1 MTQTND
7 AENRQMTVMVIT
19 EPSTSTFQ
27 FGETIADA
35 IGETKKTISSA
46 QNEQD
51 IAIVTNSAY
60 LDGWVRKCGYTA
72 TLVKDEDILPR
83 ITNENIPIIMMAP
96 SVENLV
102 IKAGELALLPNEENI
117 LVTIQN
123 ELLRELLR
131 TDDEDQPVHAGTLI
145 TLVLPPE
152 CGMVQADSD
161 PDTYVRMTGT
171 PKLSN

>member
-1 MTQTND
+1 MTQDHD
-7 AENRQMTVMVIT
+7 AEKQQMAIMVVT
-19 EPSTSTFQ
+19 EPNTQTFQ
-27 FGETIADA
+27 LGETIADT
-35 IGETKKTISSA
+35 IEETKKAISSTE
-46 QNEQD
+46 NEKD
-51 IAIVTNSAY
+51 VTIVTNSLY
-60 LDGWVRKCGYTA
+60 LNGWANKHGYNA
-72 TLVKDEDILPR
+72 TLVNDEEMLTR

-123 ELLRELLR
+123 ELLR

-152 CGMVQADSD
+152 CGMIQADSD

>member
-7 AENRQMTVMVIT
+7 AEKQQMTIMVIT
-19 EPSTSTFQ
+19 EPNTQTFQ
-27 FGETIADA
+27 LGETIADT

-51 IAIVTNSAY
+51 VAIMTNSLY
-60 LDGWVRKCGYTA
+60 LNGWAHKHGYNA
-72 TLVKDEDILPR
+72 TLVNDEEMLTR

-117 LVTIQN
+117 LVTVQN
-123 ELLRELLR
+123 ELLR

>member
-7 AENRQMTVMVIT
+7 AENRQMTIMVVT
-19 EPSTSTFQ
+19 EPDTQTFQ
-27 FGETIADA
+27 LGETIADT
-35 IGETKKTISSA
+35 IEETKKAISSPEK
-46 QNEQD
+46 EQD
-51 IAIVTNSAY
+51 VTIVTNSLY
-60 LDGWVRKCGYTA
+60 LNGWAHKHGYNA
-72 TLVKDEDILPR
+72 TLVNDEEMLTR

-102 IKAGELALLPNEENI
+102 IKRGELALLPNEENI
-117 LVTIQN
+117 LVTVQH
-123 ELLRELLR
+123 ELLR
-131 TDDEDQPVHAGTLI
+131 TDDENQPVHAGTLI

>member
-1 MTQTND
+1 MTQAHD
-7 AENRQMTVMVIT
+7 AEKQQMTVMVVT
-19 EPSTSTFQ
+19 EPSTPTFR
-27 FGETIADA
+27 FGETIADT

-51 IAIVTNSAY
+51 VAIVTNSLY
-60 LDGWVRKCGYTA
+60 LNGWAHKHGYNA
-72 TLVKDEDILPR
+72 TLVNDEEMLTR

-102 IKAGELALLPNEENI
+102 IKAGELALLPNDENI
-117 LVTIQN
+117 LVAIQN
-123 ELLRELLR
+123 ELLR
-131 TDDEDQPVHAGTLI
+131 TDDEDQLVHAGTLI

>member
-1 MTQTND
+1 MTQAHD
-7 AENRQMTVMVIT
+7 AEIQQMIIMVIT
-19 EPSTSTFQ
+19 EPNTPTFQ
-27 FGETIADA
+27 LGETIADA

-51 IAIVTNSAY
+51 AAIVTNSLY
-60 LDGWVRKCGYTA
+60 LNGWANKHGYNA
-72 TLVKDEDILPR
+72 ALVNDEEMLTR
-83 ITNENIPIIMMAP
+83 ITNENITIIMMAP
-96 SVENLV
+96 SVENLM
-102 IKAGELALLPNEENI
+102 IKREELALLPNEENI
-117 LVTIQN
+117 LVTVQN
-123 ELLRELLR
+123 ELLR
-131 TDDEDQPVHAGTLI
+131 TDDEDQLVHAGTLI

>member
-7 AENRQMTVMVIT
+7 AEKQQMTIMVVT
-19 EPSTSTFQ
+19 EAGTQTFQ
-27 FGETIADA
+27 LGETIADA

-51 IAIVTNSAY
+51 VAIVTNSLY
-60 LDGWVRKCGYTA
+60 LNGWAHKHGYNA
-72 TLVKDEDILPR
+72 TLVNDEEMLTR

-102 IKAGELALLPNEENI
+102 IKAEELALLPNEENI
-117 LVTIQN
+117 LVPIQN
-123 ELLRELLR
+123 ELLR
-131 TDDEDQPVHAGTLI
+131 TDDEDQLVHVGTLI

>member
-1 MTQTND
+1 MTQAHD
-7 AENRQMTVMVIT
+7 AEKQQITIMVVT
-19 EPSTSTFQ
+19 EPNTPTFQ

-35 IGETKKTISSA
+35 IGETKKTISSTE
-46 QNEQD
+46 NEKD
-51 IAIVTNSAY
+51 VTIVTNSVY
-60 LDGWVRKCGYTA
+60 LNGWANKHGYNA
-72 TLVKDEDILPR
+72 TLAQDEDMLTS

-96 SVENLV
+96 SVKNLV

-117 LVTIQN
+117 LVTVQN
-123 ELLRELLR
+123 ELLR
-131 TDDEDQPVHAGTLI
+131 TDDEDQLVHAGTLI

-171 PKLSN
+171 PKSSN

>member
-7 AENRQMTVMVIT
+7 AEKQQMTIMVVT
-19 EPSTSTFQ
+19 EPSTPTFQ
-27 FGETIADA
+27 FGETIADT
-35 IGETKKTISSA
+35 IEETKKAISSTE
-46 QNEQD
+46 NEKD
-51 IAIVTNSAY
+51 VTIVTNSLY
-60 LDGWVRKCGYTA
+60 LNGWANKHGYIA

-96 SVENLV
+96 SVKNLV

-123 ELLRELLR
+123 ELLR
-131 TDDEDQPVHAGTLI
+131 TDDEDQLVHAGTLI

-152 CGMVQADSD
+152 CGMVQTDSD

-171 PKLSN
+171 PKSSN

>member
-7 AENRQMTVMVIT
+7 AENRQMTEMTVMVIT
-19 EPSTSTFQ
+19 EPSTQTFQ
-27 FGETIADA
+27 LGETIADT
-35 IGETKKTISSA
+35 IEETKKAISSTE
-46 QNEQD
+46 NEKD
-51 IAIVTNSAY
+51 VTIVTNSLY
-60 LDGWVRKCGYTA
+60 LNGWAHKHGYNA

-102 IKAGELALLPNEENI
+102 IKRGELALLPNEENI
-117 LVTIQN
+117 LVTVQN
-123 ELLRELLR
+123 ELLR

-152 CGMVQADSD
+152 CGMVQADTD

-171 PKLSN
+171 PKSSN

>member
-1 MTQTND
+1 MTQDHD
-7 AENRQMTVMVIT
+7 AKNRQMTVMVIT
-19 EPSTSTFQ
+19 EPSTPTFQ
-27 FGETIADA
+27 FGETIADT

-51 IAIVTNSAY
+51 VAIVTNSLY
-60 LDGWVRKCGYTA
+60 LGGWAHKHGYTA

-102 IKAGELALLPNEENI
+102 IKAGELALLPNEENKI

-123 ELLRELLR
+123 ELLH
-131 TDDEDQPVHAGTLI
+131 TDDEGQLVHAGTLI

-171 PKLSN
+171 PILSN

>member
-19 EPSTSTFQ
+19 EPSTPTFQ
-27 FGETIADA
+27 FGETIADT

-51 IAIVTNSAY
+51 VAIVTNSLY
-60 LDGWVRKCGYTA
+60 LNGWAHKHGYNA
-72 TLVKDEDILPR
+72 TLVNDEEMLTR

-102 IKAGELALLPNEENI
+102 IKAGELALLPNDENI
-117 LVTIQN
+117 LVAIQN
-123 ELLRELLR
+123 ELLR
-131 TDDEDQPVHAGTLI
+131 TDDEDQLVHAGTLI

-152 CGMVQADSD
+152 YRMVRANND
-161 PDTYVRMTGT
+161 PDTYIRVIATA
-171 PKLSN
+171 KLSN

>member
-1 MTQTND
+1 MNQAHD
-7 AENRQMTVMVIT
+7 AENRQMTIMVVT
-19 EPSTSTFQ
+19 EPSTPTFQ
-27 FGETIADA
+27 FGDTIADA

-51 IAIVTNSAY
+51 VAIVTNSLY
-60 LDGWVRKCGYTA
+60 LNGWAHKHGYNA
-72 TLVKDEDILPR
+72 TLVNDEEMLTR

-117 LVTIQN
+117 LVTVQH
-123 ELLRELLR
+123 ELLR